1 MFRLSNISTV
11 ISALL
16 LLQVVQSMSLPR
28 DETGPQLCGLDA
40 PTEQCKVWQVPQG
53 VPVVDRSVPMAMV
66 TSLDIV
72 FFYNQAK
79 LVSSRI
85 WRRR

>member
-16 LLQVVQSMSLPR
+16 LLQVVQGMSLPR

-40 PTEQCKVWQVPQG
+40 VTYRTVVWQVPQG

-66 TSLDIV
+66 TSLDTV
-72 FFYNQAK
+72 FFYNQAR

-85 WRRR
+85 WRGR